1 MANVNTACA
10 VCVTIF
16 VLVVNSNWFQILLS
30 YTLLLKPPVLMHTWL
45 TIKKARPTLSTGNVV
60 GGTLLSA
67 NVLKKRLQCMDS
79 VSRQITTVNHTQKQG
94 IITGTLPYRYSC
106 SYIHGISTRDVHKL
120 RCVHR
125 VYTDWVVPHAK
136 LIHCWTTV
144 HTHLVKKDQPLYQ
157 KAFAVS
163 PILRPR
169 VHKNR
174 QPE

>member
-1 MANVNTACA
+1 MCSMCYYFCSDGKFQLVSNFTELHALTQAACSYA
-10 VCVTIF
+10 
-16 VLVVNSNWFQILLS
+16 LL
-30 YTLLLKPPVLMHTWL
+30 TN

-67 NVLKKRLQCMDS
+67 NVLKKCLQCMDS

-174 QPE
+174 QLE